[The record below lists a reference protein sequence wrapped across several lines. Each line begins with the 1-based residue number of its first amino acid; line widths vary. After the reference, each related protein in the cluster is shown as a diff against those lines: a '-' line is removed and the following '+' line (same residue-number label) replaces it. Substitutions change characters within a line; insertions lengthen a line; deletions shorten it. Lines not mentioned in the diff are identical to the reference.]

1 MAQTMCQIAGEGVDK
16 YEIHSAKF
24 DSGNGGV
31 IYAITKSGE
40 IMVLETQVQG
50 GGGCKVVS
58 KIQSGFVDMK
68 HEMRFDITPVK
79 QGLVIH
85 TSNGQFEYYNM
96 TTNKYE

>member
-1 MAQTMCQIAGEGVDK
+1 
-16 YEIHSAKF
+16 
-24 DSGNGGV
+24 
-31 IYAITKSGE
+31 
-40 IMVLETQVQG
+40 
-50 GGGCKVVS
+50 VVS

-79 QGLVIH
+79 QGIVIH